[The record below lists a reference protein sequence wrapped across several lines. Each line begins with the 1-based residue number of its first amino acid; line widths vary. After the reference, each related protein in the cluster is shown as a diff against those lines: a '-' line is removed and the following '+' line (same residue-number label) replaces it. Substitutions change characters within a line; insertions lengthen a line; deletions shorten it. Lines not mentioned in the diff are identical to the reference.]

1 MGENIYKEFE
11 DFEKFIS
18 TLDSSNMPTFRDTL
32 YKKLDHIA
40 ELFEKSPNQEELRE
54 RFFKLCNTFDCS
66 LLHKRAREK
75 PLGYA
80 GDFLIIDWIYTKK
93 TATTEKG
100 KLYDLLFQSYE
111 GAEAVRNRKQYFI
124 DKCLE
129 LSRNKKSRVD
139 ILNLGCGPCRDVLET
154 FEATDNGANLHFHCI
169 DNEPKAI
176 EYAQKLLNHMEE
188 QKNIKLD
195 HANVLRFRTSRKYD
209 LIWVAGLFD
218 YLEDRMAV
226 ILLKKIWRHLKDN
239 GQIIFGNFSPANPAL
254 KGMGIM
260 LKWNLFHRNAND
272 LINLCRKAKLPFTAI
287 ESEPLGVNLFCI
299 IRK

>member
-32 YKKLDHIA
+32 YKKLDRIA
-40 ELFEKSPNQEELRE
+40 QLFEKSPNQEELRK
-54 RFFKLCNTFDCS
+54 RFFHLCNTFDCS
-66 LLHKRAREK
+66 LLHRRAREK

-93 TATTEKG
+93 TATSEQG

-124 DKCLE
+124 NKCLE
-129 LSRNKKSRVD
+129 LSHNKKSRVD

-154 FEATDNGANLHFHCI
+154 FQATDNGENLYFHCI

-176 EYAQKLLNHMEE
+176 EYARKLLSQTEE
-188 QKNIKLD
+188 QKNIQLD

-209 LIWVAGLFD
+209 LIWVSGLFD

-226 ILLKKIWRHLKDN
+226 ILLKKIWHHLKDN
-239 GQIIFGNFSPANPAL
+239 GQIIFGNFSPANPAR
-254 KGMGIM
+254 KGMDIM
-260 LKWNLFHRNAND
+260 LKWNLFHRTDND
-272 LINLCRKAKLPFTAI
+272 LIKLCREAKLPFSEI